1 MRQDISEATAKY
13 FLNIIKD
20 PEKSQFVQSIQEVI
34 CAIEGQQYHPQP
46 KNHTPFQK
54 NKYQCKPAVY
64 SMKGRM
70 HQYSLT

>member
-1 MRQDISEATAKY
+1 MRKEISETTAKY

-34 CAIEGQQYHPQP
+34 CAIEGQQYLPQP
-46 KNHTPFQK
+46 NSSTPFQK
-54 NKYQCKPAVY
+54 IKYQCKPAVY
-64 SMKGRM
+64 SLKGRM